1 MFLKFKNRKSKKA
14 KKKAYTP
21 LISNQDPNPFLLEAY
36 RTLLTNIRFYQPTK
50 LLKTIVVSST
60 GPQEGKSSVVSNLGI
75 LMAQGG
81 SKVLLVDSDLRSPT
95 LSKIFKVPNSSG
107 LTDLLIQISSTQITR
122 GSLEDFSVGDAFQ
135 LLKIQK
141 KTGILTV
148 EKEEKSA
155 SLYFEEGEVV
165 DAHCENVPQTKGLGE
180 IFRFKDG
187 TFHFQETVSLNDHVD
202 VPDISNLPATRDT
215 IHKTIPQ
222 VYRKPFIDSRINS
235 FLKPTHIENLT
246 LLTSGR
252 LPPNPPL
259 LLGSESMRVLVN
271 TLRNSFDAVIF
282 DTPPSGLLTDT
293 SILTSMVDGVIFV
306 IRKGFYNKKFI
317 KKVKERLETG
327 NANICGVVLNQADL
341 KRDEYYNYGSYGYG
355 KSP

>member
-1 MFLKFKNRKSKKA
+1 MFSKSKNRQSKTTS
-14 KKKAYTP
+14 KKAYTP
-21 LISNQDPNPFLLEAY
+21 LISNHKPNPFLLEAY

-50 LLKTIVVSST
+50 LLKTIVVTST
-60 GPQEGKSSVVSNLGI
+60 GPQEGKSSVVANLGI

-95 LSKIFKVPNSSG
+95 LSKIFNVPNSSG
-107 LTDLLIQISSTQITR
+107 LTDLLLQISSTQITNGR
-122 GSLEDFSVGDAFQ
+122 LKDFSVGDVFQ
-135 LLKIQK
+135 LIKIQK

-148 EKEEKSA
+148 GKEDKSA
-155 SLYFEEGEVV
+155 SLYFEEGDVI
-165 DAHCENVPQTKGLGE
+165 DAQCENLQQNKGIGE

-187 TFHFQETVSLNDHVD
+187 TFHFQETVSLNDHMD
-202 VPDISNLPATRDT
+202 DTDISNLPATRDT
-215 IHKTIPQ
+215 IHKTITK
-222 VYRKPFIDSRINS
+222 VYRHPFMESRIAP

-259 LLGSESMRVLVN
+259 LLASESMKVLLN
-271 TLRNSFDAVIF
+271 IFKHSFDAVIF
-282 DTPPSGLLTDT
+282 DSPPSGLLTDT
-293 SILTSMVDGVIFV
+293 SALISFVDGVILV
-306 IRKGFYNKKFI
+306 VRKGFYNKKYI
-317 KKVKERLETG
+317 KKVKEKLEKG
-327 NANICGVVLNQADL
+327 NATICGVVLNQADL

>member
-1 MFLKFKNRKSKKA
+1 MFSKSKKI
-14 KKKAYTP
+14 KSKSKKAYTP
-21 LISNQDPNPFLLEAY
+21 LISSKNPNPFLLEAY

-50 LLKTIVVSST
+50 LLKSLLVTST

-81 SKVLLVDSDLRSPT
+81 SKVLMVDADLRSPT

-107 LTDLLIQISSTQITR
+107 LTNLLIQLSSTQIGR
-122 GSLEDFSVGDAFQ
+122 GDLEDFSVGDAFQ

-155 SLYFEEGEVV
+155 TLCFEEGEVV
-165 DAHCENVPQTKGLGE
+165 DTNWKNVAQTKGLGE
-180 IFRFKDG
+180 IFRFKNG
-187 TFHFQETVSLNDHVD
+187 TFHFQETVSLNDHVG
-202 VPDISNLPATRDT
+202 VPDITNLPATLDT
-215 IHKTIPQ
+215 LHKTLPQ
-222 VYRKPFIDSRINS
+222 VYRKPFIDSRIAS
-235 FLKPTHIENLT
+235 FLKPTQIENLQ

-259 LLGSESMRVLVN
+259 LLGSESMKVLVN
-271 TLRNSFDAVIF
+271 ILRNSFDAVIF

-293 SILTSMVDGVIFV
+293 SILTSMVDGVVFV

-317 KKVKERLETG
+317 KRVKEKLETG

-355 KSP
+355 ESP